1 MGKKRKKKKRKKNRY
16 NKDEFLDIV
25 CGSCEMCS
33 GDPSFCYGIAYKE
46 NAKLFMEKIY
56 PKLLG
61 FKGDLCK
68 AGEEEKAADLFSRL
82 RFSKIFCKSEI
93 CGHQIGSGHCQSM
106 EECYQSFLEQLTAPT
121 KRKSGKVKK
130 KQTIVKPYATF
141 FISDNEAFRKEIGAI
156 LHGD

>member
-1 MGKKRKKKKRKKNRY
+1 MGKKRKKKRRKKRY
-16 NKDEFLDIV
+16 NKDEFLNIV

-33 GDPSFCYGIAYKE
+33 GEPSFCYEIAYKE

-68 AGEEEKAADLFSRL
+68 TGEEDKAADLFSRV

-93 CGHQIGSGHCQSM
+93 CGHPIGSGPCSSM
-106 EECYQSFLEQLTAPT
+106 EECYNSFLEQLTAPPKKN
-121 KRKSGKVKK
+121 KRSKA

-141 FISDNEAFRKEIGAI
+141 FISENEAFQKEIGAI